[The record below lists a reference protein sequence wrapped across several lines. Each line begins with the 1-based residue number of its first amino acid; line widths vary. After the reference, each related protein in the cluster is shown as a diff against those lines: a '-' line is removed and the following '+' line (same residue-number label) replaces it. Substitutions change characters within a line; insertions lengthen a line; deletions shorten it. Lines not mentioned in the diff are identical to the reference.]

1 MYTIMVRSDSSILE
15 KNAKSTN
22 YICSKTKLA
31 DGSPNTQSLQYS
43 WKTQILITY
52 AQVKIEGK

>member
-1 MYTIMVRSDSSILE
+1 MVRSDSSILE
-15 KNAKSTN
+15 KNAN